1 VSEVRTDAPPA
12 PPTLFAPFLIVSLA
26 IHAIVIGVLVWALAV
41 PPAVSSG
48 TGRIRIT
55 ATLPV
60 PARDPAPLPESWGE
74 PEPLP
79 PEEDPPVPDVPRLPP
94 APLDGHDELLPLA
107 QEIEDF
113 EGLAAPSLEA
123 ARALGRS
130 PSSPRAPSPA
140 APPAAKP
147 PTAKPPAARPP
158 IPAAGPARA
167 APLVPIY
174 HPTYYPR
181 EARRLRLEGRA
192 EVEVLVSAAGLVVRA
207 NLYASSGHGILDD
220 AALTTARQW
229 RFRPP
234 GRLRRVVIPFRFDP
248 DGVR

>member
-1 VSEVRTDAPPA
+1 MSEVRTDAPP
-12 PPTLFAPFLIVSLA
+12 PPPPPPALFAPFLIVSLA

-60 PARDPAPLPESWGE
+60 RAADPAPLPESWGE

-79 PEEDPPVPDVPRLPP
+79 PGVDPPVPDVPRLPP
-94 APLDGHDELLPLA
+94 APLDPHDELLPLA
-107 QEIEDF
+107 QEGEGF

-123 ARALGRS
+123 ARALGRA
-130 PSSPRAPSPA
+130 PSPRTPPPA
-140 APPAAKP
+140 APPPA
-147 PTAKPPAARPP
+147 PPAARAPP
-158 IPAAGPARA
+158 PAAGPVRA

-207 NLYASSGHGILDD
+207 TLYASSGHGILDD
-220 AALTTARQW
+220 AALTTARRW

-234 GRLRRVVIPFRFDP
+234 GRLRRVVIPLRFDP